1 MNELFAPPESGLL
14 ISYLRVS
21 LEDENTG
28 ESESISNQRDLIGC
42 YLKQHPEFTAYK
54 VMEVVDD
61 GHSGTNFDR
70 PGIKRVLELVRQR
83 KVAAIL
89 VKDLSRFG
97 RNYKEVGS
105 YLEQV
110 FPFLGVRFISVNDG
124 YDSNEYIGSTGGLD
138 IACKALVHDLYSRD
152 ISRKVKSSRY
162 ARLRR
167 GDYFCSVAPYG
178 YVKSSEDKH
187 RLVIDPPAAKVVR
200 RIFDMTLAG
209 FCTTEIARTLNLEDV
224 PSPLI
229 YMRQKY
235 PGKKIAALEDG
246 FWNNFV
252 VLSILYEERYTGK
265 AISGMRPN
273 LRVGSKQRRKTKR
286 EDWIIV
292 PDCFEAIVS
301 ENEFQEARRCIDHLE
316 KRKMTAP
323 PHLFYKKLHCAGCG
337 RAMRRSNTTV
347 RYFYCNTR
355 KFRDSPNCMEGR
367 LMEQDL
373 IDAVLLAIRQ
383 QARIVVDTGQL
394 IQQAKKNRGTRVSI
408 LEQQIRAL
416 EKRIKA
422 SNRSRIELFEH
433 LNDGVISTEQY
444 KTRRDHLSRQIQELE
459 AQNRQLTEQMRE
471 LLGNATENGFVWL
484 FRPCEQVESL
494 TQEIVDALIR
504 SIRIYRADQI
514 EIQWKYLDDYK
525 KCLDLLKDQTDRK
538 AV

>member
-347 RYFYCNTR
+347 RYFYC
-355 KFRDSPNCMEGR
+355 
-367 LMEQDL
+367 
-373 IDAVLLAIRQ
+373 
-383 QARIVVDTGQL
+383 
-394 IQQAKKNRGTRVSI
+394 
-408 LEQQIRAL
+408 
-416 EKRIKA
+416 
-422 SNRSRIELFEH
+422 
-433 LNDGVISTEQY
+433 
-444 KTRRDHLSRQIQELE
+444 
-459 AQNRQLTEQMRE
+459 
-471 LLGNATENGFVWL
+471 
-484 FRPCEQVESL
+484 
-494 TQEIVDALIR
+494 
-504 SIRIYRADQI
+504 
-514 EIQWKYLDDYK
+514 
-525 KCLDLLKDQTDRK
+525 
-538 AV
+538 

>member
-28 ESESISNQRDLIGC
+28 ESESISNQRDLIVC

-323 PHLFYKKLHCAGCG
+323 PHLFYKKQQHHG
-337 RAMRRSNTTV
+337 
-347 RYFYCNTR
+347 
-355 KFRDSPNCMEGR
+355 P
-367 LMEQDL
+367 
-373 IDAVLLAIRQ
+373 ILL
-383 QARIVVDTGQL
+383 L
-394 IQQAKKNRGTRVSI
+394 
-408 LEQQIRAL
+408 
-416 EKRIKA
+416 
-422 SNRSRIELFEH
+422 
-433 LNDGVISTEQY
+433 QY
-444 KTRRDHLSRQIQELE
+444 
-459 AQNRQLTEQMRE
+459 
-471 LLGNATENGFVWL
+471 
-484 FRPCEQVESL
+484 
-494 TQEIVDALIR
+494 QEIPRFSQLHGRQTDGAGPDRRGPACDPAAGQDRCGYGPADSAGKEKSRYTCIHTGT
-504 SIRIYRADQI
+504 ADQSV
-514 EIQWKYLDDYK
+514 
-525 KCLDLLKDQTDRK
+525 RK
-538 AV
+538 ADQSIKSVPNRAV